1 MVNVSLIQNKFKFIL
16 MQLQNDALADGKI
29 SSDEKKIL
37 SNFRDIVK
45 DLPEIIE
52 TMAET
57 SELHPDSDDKE
68 DIIKILDEVFQFI
81 LSHLLDEA
89 KKSGDI
95 KQDQFELLE
104 TISKK
109 LEDYLDQYISTGN
122 LN

>member
-29 SSDEKKIL
+29 TSDEKKIL